1 MEQENKGPGVMVASR
16 SSNAVNFILPKTQK
30 SPMSFK
36 QINRDM
42 DNVANYTTRNI
53 EYEEEKKTHNFS
65 QYMITDISQSEENE
79 NNEESR
85 KIVDDLYDLENQNLP
100 QSNERNQ

>member
-1 MEQENKGPGVMVASR
+1 MRQHLEVMEQENKGPGVMVASR

-65 QYMITDISQSEENE
+65 QYMTTDISQSEENE
-79 NNEESR
+79 
-85 KIVDDLYDLENQNLP
+85 
-100 QSNERNQ
+100 QS